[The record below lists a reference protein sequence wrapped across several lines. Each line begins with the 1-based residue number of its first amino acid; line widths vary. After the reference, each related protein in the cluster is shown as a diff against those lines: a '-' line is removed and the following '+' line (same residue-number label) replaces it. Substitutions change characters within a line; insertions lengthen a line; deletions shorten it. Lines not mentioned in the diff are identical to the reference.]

1 MSDYNCFYT
10 ANQNM
15 VSNLNFHCSGLS
27 SLITLKHKK
36 DYHMCETLVSPEQW
50 QLNFDSV
57 YYTTYNEKLTI
68 GNVCI
73 VN

>member
-1 MSDYNCFYT
+1 
-10 ANQNM
+10 
-15 VSNLNFHCSGLS
+15 
-27 SLITLKHKK
+27 
-36 DYHMCETLVSPEQW
+36 MCETLVSPEQW

-73 VN
+73 VNQLAL